1 MEYKTMER
9 ILKVVMLALIS
20 GAVATCGKLA
30 KSLVE
35 EGYVATDVSPIF
47 YHVSLFLFGLT
58 GLVMVVAFIKSIPAI
73 KDEVNEVLNG
83 RNIIQFLFD

>member
-1 MEYKTMER
+1 MEYKTVER
-9 ILKVVMLALIS
+9 FLKVVILALIS

-30 KSLVE
+30 ESLVE

-47 YHVSLFLFGLT
+47 YHASLFLFGLT

-73 KDEVNEVLNG
+73 KDGIDEVLDG
-83 RNIIQFLFD
+83 RNLIQFLFD

>member
-30 KSLVE
+30 EALVE

-47 YHVSLFLFGLT
+47 YHALLVLFGFT

-73 KDEVNEVLNG
+73 KDEVNEVLDG

>member
-30 KSLVE
+30 ESLVE
-35 EGYVATDVSPIF
+35 EGYVTTDVSPIF
-47 YHVSLFLFGLT
+47 YHASLFLFGFT

-73 KDEVNEVLNG
+73 KDEVEDVLDG